1 MAYSKPTSQIMTPI
15 TETMNSGATA
25 SSPFLL
31 ENQSEYHQWRQAKLQ
46 DYPRSGKD
54 LCIEVDDITNVS
66 ADERSKILQLC
77 NKANMAIYRSNNLT
91 VDKEDLRQFCS
102 RFGLQRMDH
111 NLCADED
118 GISALHVV
126 PKGTRQEYIPYSNH
140 PINWHTDGY
149 YNSADKKI
157 RGMVLHCVRPALQG
171 GENTLLDYEIVYL
184 LIRDTNPDFIYALM
198 QDDAM
203 NIPANVQNGREIRSA
218 QSGPVFSVDPST
230 GNLHMRYTA
239 RTRSIEWKQ
248 DALTRQAVQ
257 CLEEVLKTASD
268 YIFQLKFQPGQGVI
282 SNNVLH
288 TRTAFT
294 DGDQA
299 AQQRLLYRARFYDRI
314 AGTGLE
320 NTGLQNTGLQET
332 GIQDSGI

>member
-1 MAYSKPTSQIMTPI
+1 MTEI
-15 TETMNSGATA
+15 TEPENSDATA

-31 ENQSEYHQWRQAKLQ
+31 ENQSGYHQWRQAKLQ
-46 DYPRSGKD
+46 DYPRNCDD
-54 LCIEVDDITNVS
+54 LSIEVDDITNVS
-66 ADERSKILQLC
+66 VDERNKILQLC
-77 NKANMAIYRSNNLT
+77 NKANMAVYRSHNPT
-91 VDKEDLRQFCS
+91 VNKEDLRRFCS
-102 RFGLQRMDH
+102 QFGLQRMDH

-171 GENTLLDYEIVYL
+171 GENALLDYEMVYL
-184 LIRDTNPDFIYALM
+184 LIRDANPDFIHAFM

-203 NIPANVQNGREIRSA
+203 NIPANVQNGREIRPA
-218 QSGPVFSVDPST
+218 QSGPVFSVDPVT

-257 CLEEVLKTASD
+257 CLEEVLKTATD

-288 TRTAFT
+288 TRTAFI
-294 DGDQA
+294 DGDQIG
-299 AQQRLLYRARFYDRI
+299 QQRLLYRARFCDRI
-314 AGTGLE
+314 TDTGLEGTGLE
-320 NTGLQNTGLQET
+320 GTALEDLV
-332 GIQDSGI
+332 